1 MSAETIRR
9 RLPVVLV
16 GACLLVLTVG
26 ITQARQMTPDLRDPK
41 QPQDPAFAKLYT
53 EWTGDAKY
61 GSPLVDHLPIVKG
74 IPTPKEVLGYYIGA
88 PKKLTYYADILKYYR
103 ALAAATPRVKV
114 ESIGRSDEGREMVVV
129 WVSSDAN
136 MKALAQNRDNL
147 AKLADPRGLPDAQIK
162 QLIATTKP
170 HYHVTGGLHSS
181 ETGPPEMLMELVYRV
196 AVETSP
202 FITQIRNNVYLSV
215 TPVADADGRDRQVD
229 WFYRGLEVA
238 DQAAVAAAPSTAVTS
253 TTTAPAAAAPAL
265 LTPPTSVQAA
275 AAADAGR
282 AGQTGGRGG
291 DQGGRGP
298 STPRP
303 GSEQAGSGQAA
314 GASIGSLPYWG
325 KYVYHDNN
333 RDINLALVQMRV
345 LTDWYYTAHPPIMHD
360 LHESLALMYTYSGG
374 PPQNPNLDPLLFFEL
389 PWFSNWE
396 LAQMT
401 KWGMPGVY
409 THAFM
414 DGWSPGY
421 YASVAY
427 NHNGLMK
434 MYETQSGRDP
444 GAAPA
449 GRGGASTPRPGA
461 EQAGSG
467 QAAGGNAGDSA
478 PLAGRGGAPAVE
490 GGRGA
495 AAPQVPE
502 SGRGG
507 APAEAGRGSAQAA
520 AGGRGPS
527 TPRPGAEQA
536 GSAQAPADGR
546 GPASPMP
553 EGGGGGRGSA
563 FPTGRGGA
571 QDREWYRGLPVPA
584 NAAAS
589 FTRRDNVNYSET
601 GVLSSLQLTSTF
613 PSVIVENFYI
623 KSRNA
628 IEDGRTK
635 PPYGFVIPVQREMTK
650 AAELV
655 RILRV
660 QGIEVGQAIGEI
672 KIGDATYPAGS
683 YVIKRDQPYGRLA
696 KNLLEKQLYPD
707 TRLTT
712 YDDSGWTMGLLMLVD
727 VKEIADAA
735 ILKVATTPVK
745 QVSVKSRIAGAGTAG
760 LAVAHLGSNN
770 MIAFRYRLKSVAM
783 KIAEKSFAAEGVDFP
798 AGSFVVV
805 GAAAA
810 NVRAAVEELG
820 LTAAALTAMPQ
831 VLMHDAPAPRVA
843 IYSQWASTQDL
854 GWYRLT
860 FDNFGIP
867 YDLIYKEQVRKGD
880 LRGKYDVIVM
890 AAQNITRATV
900 LQAAA
905 ARPQPYQ
912 KSDKYK
918 FLGMYGET
926 ADMSGGF
933 GQEGVDAFAK
943 FLEGGGTLIAAG
955 AAIRF
960 PIDFGWAH
968 TVDAE
973 PIAGVVAQR
982 PIVQA
987 EIGRPEHPVFYG
999 YADKMLPMKYV
1010 GGNTLRVGLADSGN
1024 ILARYVGGDS
1034 SVLSGAMTGADV
1046 LRQKVMAADIPGAN
1060 NGKGRV
1066 VLFANNPIYRW
1077 QNHGEFNMVFNAM
1090 LNWAYVPPPGPIVMP
1105 AATGRGGRGGQ

>member
-9 RLPVVLV
+9 RLPAVVIV
-16 GACLLVLTVG
+16 ACLLVLTVG
-26 ITQARQMTPDLRDPK
+26 LTQARQMTPDLRDPK
-41 QPQDPAFAKLYT
+41 QAQDQAFAKLYT
-53 EWTGDAKY
+53 EWTGDAKF
-61 GSPLVDHLPIVKG
+61 GSPLVDHLPIAKG
-74 IPTPKEVLGYYIGA
+74 IPTPKDVLGYYIGA

-114 ESIGRSDEGREMVVV
+114 ESIGKSDEGRELVVV

-136 MKALAQNRDNL
+136 MKGLAQNRDNL
-147 AKLADPRGLPDAQIK
+147 AKLADPRGLPEAQIK

-181 ETGPPEMLMELVYRV
+181 ESGPPEMLMELVYRV

-202 FITQIRNNVYLSV
+202 FISQIRNNVYLSV

-229 WFYRGLEVA
+229 WFNRGLEAA
-238 DQAAVAAAPSTAVTS
+238 DQAASEAAKAASTAPTVAPVTAKPATPTATVAA
-253 TTTAPAAAAPAL
+253 TAPATVGTSTPPPAAQAVAKPPSPVVAGAPTLSAAAQAATKPPAQAAPA
-265 LTPPTSVQAA
+265 TPPASAQAPAPA
-275 AAADAGR
+275 ATA
-282 AGQTGGRGG
+282 
-291 DQGGRGP
+291 
-298 STPRP
+298 
-303 GSEQAGSGQAA
+303 
-314 GASIGSLPYWG
+314 ASIGSLPYWG

-333 RDINLALVQMRV
+333 RDINLSLMQMRA

-360 LHESLALMYTYSGG
+360 LHESMALMYTYSGG
-374 PPQNPNLDPLLFFEL
+374 PPQNPNLDPILFAEL

-444 GAAPA
+444 GAPAGGRGGGGFSDVQGQASGGTTATQAGQAPPAPA
-449 GRGGASTPRPGA
+449 GRGAQSPPAQAPAA
-461 EQAGSG
+461 EG
-467 QAAGGNAGDSA
+467 
-478 PLAGRGGAPAVE
+478 GRGGAPI
-490 GGRGA
+490 G
-495 AAPQVPE
+495 
-502 SGRGG
+502 
-507 APAEAGRGSAQAA
+507 
-520 AGGRGPS
+520 
-527 TPRPGAEQA
+527 
-536 GSAQAPADGR
+536 
-546 GPASPMP
+546 
-553 EGGGGGRGSA
+553 EGGGGGRAGA
-563 FPTGRGGA
+563 MPTGRGGA
-571 QDREWYRGLPVPA
+571 QDREWYRGLPVPP
-584 NAAAS
+584 NAANN
-589 FTRRDNVNYSET
+589 FTRRDNTNYSET
-601 GVLSSLQLTSTF
+601 GVLSSLQLAAMF
-613 PSVIVENFYI
+613 PATIVENFYI
-623 KSRNA
+623 KSKHS
-628 IEDGRTK
+628 IEDGQTK
-635 PPYGFVIPVQREMTK
+635 APYGFVIPVQREMTK

-660 QGIEVGQAIGEI
+660 QGIEVGQATSEI

-696 KNLLEKQLYPD
+696 KNLLEKQQYPD

-727 VKEIADAA
+727 VKEINDAA
-735 ILKVATTPVK
+735 ILKVQTTAVK
-745 QVSVKSRIAGAGTAG
+745 QVALKGRIAGTGTAG
-760 LAVAHLGSNN
+760 LAVAHFGSNN
-770 MIAFRYRLKSVAM
+770 MVAFRYRLKSVAM
-783 KIAEKSFAAEGVDFP
+783 KIAEKGFTAEGVEFP
-798 AGSFVVV
+798 AGSFVVT
-805 GAAAA
+805 GAPAATI
-810 NVRAAVEELG
+810 RAAVEELG
-820 LTAAALTAMPQ
+820 LTAAALQTLPQ
-831 VLMHDAPAPRVA
+831 VAMHEAPAPRLA

-867 YDLIYKEQVRKGD
+867 YDLIFKEQVKKGD
-880 LRGKYDVIVM
+880 LRAKYDVIIM
-890 AAQNITRATV
+890 AAQNINRATV
-900 LQAAA
+900 LQPAAT
-905 ARPQPYQ
+905 RPQPYQ

-918 FLGMYGET
+918 FLGMYGDT
-926 ADMSGGF
+926 PDMSGGF

-968 TVDAE
+968 TIDAE
-973 PIAGVVAQR
+973 PITGVVAQR

-1046 LRQKVMAADIPGAN
+1046 LRQRVIAADIPGAY

-1066 VLFANNPIYRW
+1066 ILFANNPIYRW

-1090 LNWAYVPPPGPIVMP
+1090 LNWGYVPPAATIATP
-1105 AATGRGGRGGQ
+1105 AAAGRGGRGGQ

>member
-1 MSAETIRR
+1 MSAEATRR

-16 GACLLVLTVG
+16 GACLLVLTAG
-26 ITQARQMTPDLRDPK
+26 IMQGRQMTPDLRDPK
-41 QPQDPAFAKLYT
+41 QPQDQAFAKLYT

-61 GSPLVDHLPIVKG
+61 GSPLVDHLPIAKG
-74 IPTPKEVLGYYIGA
+74 IPTPKDVLGYYIGA
-88 PKKLTYYADILKYYR
+88 PKKLTYYADILKFYR

-136 MKALAQNRDNL
+136 MKTLAQNRDNL
-147 AKLADPRGLPDAQIK
+147 AQLADPRGLPDAQIK

-238 DQAAVAAAPSTAVTS
+238 DQAAASAGSSAATPAATAPPAPGAAAKPT
-253 TTTAPAAAAPAL
+253 PAGG
-265 LTPPTSVQAA
+265 TPPPTTPTEPASA
-275 AAADAGR
+275 
-282 AGQTGGRGG
+282 QTGRGG
-291 DQGGRGP
+291 G
-298 STPRP
+298 
-303 GSEQAGSGQAA
+303 AAA
-314 GASIGSLPYWG
+314 GIGSLPYWG

-333 RDINLALVQMRV
+333 RDINLSLMQMRA

-449 GRGGASTPRPGA
+449 GRGGGAGPGDVPPPAGSGGAPAAASGRGDAPAAGGGRAAAAQTPEAGRGA
-461 EQAGSG
+461 AAQAPETGRGGTPAAEGGRGEAPQTPQAGRGAPAEGGPSTSSG
-467 QAAGGNAGDSA
+467 QAAGG
-478 PLAGRGGAPAVE
+478 
-490 GGRGA
+490 
-495 AAPQVPE
+495 
-502 SGRGG
+502 
-507 APAEAGRGSAQAA
+507 RGSAL
-520 AGGRGPS
+520 
-527 TPRPGAEQA
+527 
-536 GSAQAPADGR
+536 
-546 GPASPMP
+546 
-553 EGGGGGRGSA
+553 
-563 FPTGRGGA
+563 PTGRGGA
-571 QDREWYRGLPVPA
+571 QDREWYRGLPVPP
-584 NAAAS
+584 NAANS
-589 FTRRDNVNYSET
+589 FTRRDNTNYSET

-613 PSVIVENFYI
+613 PTTIVENFYI

-660 QGIEVGQAIGEI
+660 QGIEVGQAASEF
-672 KIGDATYPAGS
+672 KIGDATYPVGS
-683 YVIKRDQPYGRLA
+683 YLIKRDQPYGRLA

-735 ILKVATTPVK
+735 VLKVATTPVK
-745 QVSVKSRIAGAGTAG
+745 QVSVKGRVAGAGTAG

-770 MIAFRYRLKSVAM
+770 MIAFRYRVKSVAM
-783 KIAEKSFAAEGVDFP
+783 KIAEKSFSAEGVDFP
-798 AGSFVVV
+798 AGSFVIA

-810 NVRAAVEELG
+810 NVRAAVDELG
-820 LTAAALTAMPQ
+820 LTAAALTTMPQ
-831 VLMHDAPAPRVA
+831 VAMHDAPAPRVA

-867 YDLIYKEQVRKGD
+867 YDLIYKEQVKKGD

-890 AAQNITRATV
+890 AAQSITRLSA
-900 LQAAA
+900 LQPAA

-926 ADMSGGF
+926 PDMSGGF

-943 FLEGGGTLIAAG
+943 FLDGGGTLIAAG

-968 TVDAE
+968 TIDAE
-973 PIAGVVAQR
+973 PITGVTAQR

-999 YADKMLPMKYV
+999 YADKTLPMKYV
-1010 GGNTLRVGLADSGN
+1010 GGNTLRVGLADQGN

-1034 SVLSGAMTGADV
+1034 SVLSGAMTGADA
-1046 LRQKVMAADIPGAN
+1046 LRQKVIAADIPNAN

-1066 VLFANNPIYRW
+1066 ILFANNPIYRW
-1077 QNHGEFNMVFNAM
+1077 QNHGEFNMVFNAI
-1090 LNWAYVPPPGPIVMP
+1090 LNWAYVPPAPP
-1105 AATGRGGRGGQ
+1105 ATPVPATAGRGGRGGQ